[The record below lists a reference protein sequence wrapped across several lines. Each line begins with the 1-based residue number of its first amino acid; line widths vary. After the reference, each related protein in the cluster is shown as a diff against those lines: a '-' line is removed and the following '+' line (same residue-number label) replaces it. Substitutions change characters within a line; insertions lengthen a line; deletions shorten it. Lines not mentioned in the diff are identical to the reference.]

1 MYWKANKKNYIYF
14 DNLVPKL
21 LESEFLIK
29 KGNVYYL
36 DCKKCNEHRL
46 EMSMMDV
53 EAAASDSGMYTSS
66 QIEKMQEE
74 LRYFEVNVLD
84 NNRIN
89 WNNEYVNNF
98 DPSYYISEALP
109 DDTFLFQTYRN
120 SKLVCG
126 GTIKA
131 GEVIDL
137 VRSKEEFILLKK
149 EYLEKYK
156 NEEKEI

>member
-1 MYWKANKKNYIYF
+1 M
-14 DNLVPKL
+14 
-21 LESEFLIK
+21 
-29 KGNVYYL
+29 
-36 DCKKCNEHRL
+36 
-46 EMSMMDV
+46 
-53 EAAASDSGMYTSS
+53 
-66 QIEKMQEE
+66 
-74 LRYFEVNVLD
+74 D